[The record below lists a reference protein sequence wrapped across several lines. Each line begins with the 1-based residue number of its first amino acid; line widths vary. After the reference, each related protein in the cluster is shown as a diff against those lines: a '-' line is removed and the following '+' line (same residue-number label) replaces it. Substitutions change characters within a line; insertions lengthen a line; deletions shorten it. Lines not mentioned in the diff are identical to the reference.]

1 MTVAI
6 RARHNHID
14 LYAGVSLCIRRVG
27 GVTAVRLLIGKT
39 RTLKACI
46 EAILAEEEQRD
57 ITRMATIAKNSA
69 GSTGNK
75 QRF

>member
-1 MTVAI
+1 MTIAI
-6 RARHNHID
+6 RAKHNHID
-14 LYAGVSLCIRRVG
+14 LYAGMSLCVRRVG

-46 EAILAEEEQRD
+46 EARIAEEEQKD

-69 GSTGNK
+69 GSTGNTK
-75 QRF
+75 RL